1 MLSPYERLNRACLGD
16 WFTMNNKLQPNY
28 MHVMELRSAM
38 KPNKENVH
46 ALSKE
51 HPTIHDSFID
61 MLQKMK

>member
-1 MLSPYERLNRACLGD
+1 MPSPDERLNRECLGD

-28 MHVMELRSAM
+28 MHVMELYSAM
-38 KPNKENVH
+38 KPNQKIVH

-51 HPTIHDSFID
+51 YPTIHDFFID